1 MKAAS
6 FLVVACGMLSTS
18 LLAQSLPP
26 QLPQAPPGEG
36 GWTTEDAR
44 RVPRRPIVDS
54 VILATVVKLS
64 VRTKTNRFI
73 VTLDNGQRWSQTET
87 KPDVLVG
94 IGDQIKIQK
103 SSLGSYK
110 LTTPQG
116 IETRVTRDR

>member
-1 MKAAS
+1 MD
-6 FLVVACGMLSTS
+6 T
-18 LLAQSLPP
+18 
-26 QLPQAPPGEG
+26 
-36 GWTTEDAR
+36 
-44 RVPRRPIVDS
+44 

-116 IETRVTRDR
+116 VETRVTRDR

>member
-18 LLAQSLPP
+18 VLAQSLPP
-26 QLPQAPPGEG
+26 QLPQPPPGEG

-44 RVPRRPIVDS
+44 RMPRRPIVDS
-54 VILATVVKLS
+54 IILATVVHLS

-73 VTLDNGQRWSQTET
+73 VTLDNGQRWSQIES

-116 IETRVTRDR
+116 VETRVKRDR